1 MRSRLF
7 GSFIPGILGTAF
19 GLGAAFGIGTGLGL
33 GLIST
38 IALSPAIAQDRL
50 SSASSLFL
58 AYPPPNH
65 QTTAD
70 RIFLVG
76 TAPAEGIVRING
88 QTIHRSPAGHF
99 APSLPLK
106 LGENHF
112 ILDYQAPPRAGT
124 PATPVELTITRL
136 SPLPEIPSDVRFA
149 EDSLFPSGIL
159 ARQPGEWICFETIA
173 PAQAEVTVQLSRS
186 LNAENDRFEPS
197 FRLAEQPLTV
207 TLPDNSA
214 VLLKEN
220 SPQPQSGSGHYR
232 ACRSFSTI
240 GTFKVHYSLN
250 FQGETLEATAPG
262 QIEILDPQEIT
273 IATVTAESGTTRTG
287 PSTAYS
293 RLTPLPKGTQAQI
306 TGREGDWSR
315 LDYGAWIKTADL
327 QITPSAIL
335 PQSTLRSVLS
345 RTQPG
350 WTELVFPLDVPV
362 PFTLTQ
368 GTDFLELHLQ
378 NTIAQTDTIYID
390 PDPLIERLDW
400 HQSQPDQVTYRI
412 QFRPI
417 PGDPNTAPHQIHQTH
432 QVYQQWGYKTRYEG
446 SQLILSLKHPPQNR
460 RALGRSLE
468 GIKIF
473 LDPGHGSEN
482 DLGARGP
489 NGYPE
494 KDVTLKITQQLAQ
507 ALTQRGAI
515 VSLSRQGDEDLWPN
529 DRVALIQAQEPHIA
543 ISLHYNAL
551 PDGGDAENTQG
562 IGAFWYHPQSHA
574 LAEFLHD
581 YLVSTLDRPS
591 YGVFWNNLALTR
603 PSIAPAILLELG
615 FMINPT
621 EFEWIVD
628 ETAQSQLV
636 DALAEALTLW
646 VEGSTGSN

>member
-1 MRSRLF
+1 M
-7 GSFIPGILGTAF
+7 
-19 GLGAAFGIGTGLGL
+19 
-33 GLIST
+33 
-38 IALSPAIAQDRL
+38 PA
-50 SSASSLFL
+50 
-58 AYPPPNH
+58 
-65 QTTAD
+65 
-70 RIFLVG
+70 
-76 TAPAEGIVRING
+76 
-88 QTIHRSPAGHF
+88 
-99 APSLPLK
+99 
-106 LGENHF
+106 
-112 ILDYQAPPRAGT
+112 
-124 PATPVELTITRL
+124 
-136 SPLPEIPSDVRFA
+136 
-149 EDSLFPSGIL
+149 
-159 ARQPGEWICFETIA
+159 
-173 PAQAEVTVQLSRS
+173 
-186 LNAENDRFEPS
+186 
-197 FRLAEQPLTV
+197 
-207 TLPDNSA
+207 
-214 VLLKEN
+214 
-220 SPQPQSGSGHYR
+220 
-232 ACRSFSTI
+232 
-240 GTFKVHYSLN
+240 
-250 FQGETLEATAPG
+250 
-262 QIEILDPQEIT
+262 
-273 IATVTAESGTTRTG
+273 
-287 PSTAYS
+287 
-293 RLTPLPKGTQAQI
+293 GTQAQI

-335 PQSTLRSVLS
+335 PQSILRSVLS

-390 PDPLIERLDW
+390 PDPMIERLDW

-417 PGDPNTAPHQIHQTH
+417 PGDPNTAPHQA
-432 QVYQQWGYKTRYEG
+432 YQQWGYKTRYEG
-446 SQLILSLKHPPQNR
+446 SQLILSLKHPPQKS
-460 RALGRSLE
+460 RALGRALE

-529 DRVALIQAQEPHIA
+529 DRVALIEAQEPDIA

-603 PSIAPAILLELG
+603 PSIAPAVLLELG

-628 ETAQSQLV
+628 ETAQRQLV

-646 VEGSTGSN
+646 VEGATGLD